1 MPLANSS
8 TLFASLSR
16 FIALMDKGQD
26 EPTEAT
32 RAFELYKENFASSLV
47 SKSYEIKVDDVFI
60 LATAL

>member
-1 MPLANSS
+1 
-8 TLFASLSR
+8 
-16 FIALMDKGQD
+16 MDQAQD